1 MQIQTISKYFF
12 FFVYTMATV
21 WCEFYNKFG
30 TLARGAKKIAANL
43 RQKRHENCA
52 ISTYLIKMQLVKQD
66 IGFSFWPE

>member
-1 MQIQTISKYFF
+1 
-12 FFVYTMATV
+12 MATV

-52 ISTYLIKMQLVKQD
+52 IGTYLIKMQLVKQD